1 MPPVESRVTV
11 NWGSGPAGEVTLHDL
26 TQDGQRAVA
35 IWDHLPGSSLVPVEF
50 LDVEAA
56 LTTVTAQ
63 I

>member
-1 MPPVESRVTV
+1 M